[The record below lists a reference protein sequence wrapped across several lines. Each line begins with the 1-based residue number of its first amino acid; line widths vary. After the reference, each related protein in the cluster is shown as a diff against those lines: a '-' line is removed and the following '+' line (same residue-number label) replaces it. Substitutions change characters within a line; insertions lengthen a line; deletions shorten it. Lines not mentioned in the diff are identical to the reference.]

1 MTSHNS
7 SLLTEDD
14 RALLVKVSSLLEE
27 IIETFEIQNDET
39 AMNAIHDSEKDLEA
53 GRVRDYNAF
62 IRELKEPE

>member
-1 MTSHNS
+1 MTSQNG

-27 IIETFEIQNDET
+27 IIETFEIQNNET
-39 AMNAIHDSEKDLEA
+39 AMNAIRDSEEDLEA

-62 IRELKEPE
+62 IRELRKPD